1 MLGKANNQLVEK
13 LVEESDEEVCLS
25 SLESLHNLV
34 CKLSEGSL
42 QEHAHSPV
50 LASAHTASQKMTLR
64 AGH

>member
-1 MLGKANNQLVEK
+1 MLGKANNQLAEK

-42 QEHAHSPV
+42 QSMPIAQCWPQP
-50 LASAHTASQKMTLR
+50 TQPPR
-64 AGH
+64 R